1 MDWPF
6 KTVLARLVLA
16 IAGICAAGLET
27 GTAQIRNKPQKLE
40 VRPQEKS
47 VSVGDRTVILVRLL
61 DGLNQPL
68 AAERDIPVDI
78 MKRTGDGPKKPFSK
92 AVIQRGQSQVEVPL
106 PALSEPGLTYL
117 WARNPEL
124 LLGGGFV
131 RVKKESGRTGA
142 PESPNVFMGA
152 RESPSVVFKGLPD
165 SPIALP
171 APPKPMPPAPSP
183 VVPARPKPAKSA
195 STYQLALRYSPERT
209 FLANGKDP
217 VTVHA
222 FVISDQARLP
232 GFRINLFDGSGRMLP
247 KPLLIRPG
255 EDEAT
260 ATLTYDHVGSVKVQ
274 YLSAS
279 PTLEVDGQRELE
291 IHFGPPVMGVELTAN
306 PREASLV
313 DTADLVATLVDD
325 QGKPIATHEPRVIS
339 FTRTT
344 GRGEIEKQEVTI
356 DAGKA
361 EARTRFTPTWWGASE
376 IVASTPDLRRAA
388 TAVQIFPPWG
398 LLGISLAGGLA
409 GAGLFFL
416 KTTLK
421 TTAEKRWRIPVG
433 ALAGLTLFWVA
444 LYFSLAGLSRTVVL
458 NPFSVFIISMAGGWA
473 GPRIFDFVLDR
484 LAPSAKADDED
495 MKTEPA
501 S

>member
-16 IAGICAAGLET
+16 IAGICAAGLQI
-27 GTAQIRNKPQKLE
+27 GTAQIRSKPQKLD

-61 DGLNQPL
+61 DGLNQPM

-78 MKRTGDGPKKPFSK
+78 MKRTGDGPKKPISK
-92 AVIQRGQSQVEVPL
+92 AVIQRGQSQVEVAL
-106 PALSEPGLTYL
+106 PALTEPGLTYL

-131 RVKKESGRTGA
+131 RVKKEGA
-142 PESPNVFMGA
+142 GTNNPIPKRAPASEVSAESPTPK
-152 RESPSVVFKGLPD
+152 SPD
-165 SPIALP
+165 SPVIST
-171 APPKPMPPAPSP
+171 AP
-183 VVPARPKPAKSA
+183 PKPAKSS

-222 FVISDQARLP
+222 FVISDQAHLP

-291 IHFGPPVMGVELTAN
+291 IHFGPPVMGIELTAN

-409 GAGLFFL
+409 GAGLFL
-416 KTTLK
+416 LRTPLK

-433 ALAGLTLFWVA
+433 ALAGLTLFWAA

-484 LAPSAKADDED
+484 LAPSAKADDGA